1 MAINNPYA
9 AYQNNSVN
17 TASPGE
23 LTLMLYNGSLKFI
36 HIAKKAIE
44 DKNIELKNTNIQ
56 KIQAIVNE
64 LMVTLNTDLE
74 VSQNLMSLYD
84 YINHRLTEANIKND
98 VSILEEVEGLITD
111 FRDTWKEVI
120 QLNRQKQHAR
130 SRWSG
135 VMSSV
140 LLCYTITKQLIEALE
155 QVNDE
160 NRESTIEEVEAL
172 LEKRQSV
179 LGTIKPPY
187 TQDEQKLR

>member
-9 AYQNNSVN
+9 AYKNNSVN

-44 DKNIELKNTNIQ
+44 EKNIELKNTNIQ
-56 KIQAIVNE
+56 KTQAIVNE

-84 YINHRLTEANIKND
+84 YINRRLTEANVKND
-98 VSILEEVEGLITD
+98 SVILEEVESLITD

-120 QLNRQKQHAR
+120 QLNRQKQHA
-130 SRWSG
+130 G
-135 VMSSV
+135 
-140 LLCYTITKQLIEALE
+140 QGGQA
-155 QVNDE
+155 
-160 NRESTIEEVEAL
+160 
-172 LEKRQSV
+172 
-179 LGTIKPPY
+179 
-187 TQDEQKLR
+187 

>member
-44 DKNIELKNTNIQ
+44 EKNIELKNTNIQ
-56 KIQAIVNE
+56 KTQAIVNE

-84 YINHRLTEANIKND
+84 YINRRLTDANIKND
-98 VSILEEVEGLITD
+98 VAILEEVEGLITD
-111 FRDTWKEVI
+111 FRDTWKQVI
-120 QLNRQKQHAR
+120 QLNRQKQHA
-130 SRWSG
+130 G
-135 VMSSV
+135 
-140 LLCYTITKQLIEALE
+140 QGGQA
-155 QVNDE
+155 
-160 NRESTIEEVEAL
+160 
-172 LEKRQSV
+172 
-179 LGTIKPPY
+179 
-187 TQDEQKLR
+187 

>member
-44 DKNIELKNTNIQ
+44 EKNIELKNSNIQ
-56 KIQAIVNE
+56 KTQAIVNE
-64 LMVTLNTDLE
+64 LMVTLNTDIE

-84 YINHRLTEANIKND
+84 YINRRLTEANIKND

-120 QLNRQKQHAR
+120 QLNRQKQHA
-130 SRWSG
+130 G
-135 VMSSV
+135 QGG
-140 LLCYTITKQLIEALE
+140 LA
-155 QVNDE
+155 
-160 NRESTIEEVEAL
+160 
-172 LEKRQSV
+172 
-179 LGTIKPPY
+179 
-187 TQDEQKLR
+187 